1 MVADMSHSVVTAWG
15 YYRMPKKYL
24 VTGGTGFIGSALVKR
39 LVSDGHSVRVID
51 NNSRGALSKL
61 GDVINDIEFI
71 ETDIRDSNVVVKS
84 ANGIDSLIHL
94 AFVNGTEFFYSK
106 PELVLDVGVRG
117 MLSVIDACRKNGI
130 GELVLASSSEVYQ
143 TPSVVPTDETA
154 SLSIPDVL
162 NPRYS
167 YAGGKLIS
175 ELMAI
180 NYGRGGGFDRVM
192 IFRPHNVYGSDM
204 GWEHVIPQFILR
216 AIDLIKANPEGV
228 IEFPIK
234 GDGRQTR
241 AFVYIDDFI
250 NGLICML
257 DKGQHLSIY
266 HIGNPE
272 EITIREVAEKVV
284 EYFGRRAEIIAG
296 VAPVGETPRRCPD
309 ISKLKK
315 LGYEPRVL
323 FSEGIIPTARWYA
336 KNANKRKN
344 KT

>member
-1 MVADMSHSVVTAWG
+1 M
-15 YYRMPKKYL
+15 RNKYL
-24 VTGGTGFIGSALVKR
+24 VTGGTGFIGAALVKK
-39 LVSDGHSVRVID
+39 LVLDGHSVRIID

-61 GDVINDIEFI
+61 GDVIDDIEFI
-71 ETDIRDSNVVVKS
+71 EADIRDSDTVVKS
-84 ANGIDSLIHL
+84 ASGIDSLIHL
-94 AFVNGTEFFYSK
+94 AFINGTEFFYSR

-117 MLSVIDACRKNGI
+117 MLSVIDACKKNGI

-154 SLSIPDVL
+154 PLSIPDVF

-180 NYGRGGGFDRVM
+180 NYGREDFDRVM
-192 IFRPHNVYGSDM
+192 IFRPHNVYGPDM
-204 GWEHVIPQFILR
+204 GWEHVLPQFILR
-216 AIDLIKANPEGV
+216 AVDLIKDNPKGT

-241 AFVYIDDFI
+241 AFVYIDD
-250 NGLICML
+250 LIKGVVCML
-257 DKGQHLSIY
+257 DKGQHLNIY

-272 EITIREVAEKVV
+272 EIEIRKVAEKVV
-284 EYFGRRAEIIAG
+284 GYFDRQANIIAG
-296 VAPVGETPRRCPD
+296 NAPEGETLRRCPD

-315 LGYEPRVL
+315 LGYEPRVS
-323 FSEGIIPTARWYA
+323 FDEGIIPTARWYVE
-336 KNANKRKN
+336 NADKRKN